1 MDIYEKVKDNQITV
15 TKKLFKQMIKSLFRH
30 RSNKNIYSTVIKYI
44 LSNDTEKDKIL
55 DDIPLFYA
63 TFLKNPSQFKEFIN
77 EIHLMMKQL
86 SPSNFVVY
94 KGANIITLMTCAV
107 FHISKLY
114 TMIPSN
120 TYEDAAL
127 YFHTP
132 LSDFIIDI
140 FQYTDIN
147 KIDFKQQLDGFLNTY
162 QYLLLMS
169 FVSSFVQM
177 DERPLFNFL
186 HCIYHNYEDIEF
198 KLDPVDDIVK
208 LLIEKKEDLY
218 GFDVLSEY
226 DLSDGLQTVRN
237 NSLINIKYFQNDEGI
252 SIFTY
257 YEASIDEFIDYTI
270 DKTADLYGWIEH
282 KITPENFGLLLYLNK
297 IALTFLYDKDD
308 NDCIVNDYKWQSLLK
323 HIWYAL
329 ENSDDLSRDINE
341 IIVNIDTDNS
351 NSDLFI
357 LKDKNETILHAM
369 LHNKFIE
376 RFDATSKNMKFI
388 VEFFKAIITGN
399 YTGLNVLKTYV
410 PRVFKNEYL
419 YVFNKDGKDVLL
431 LFLQN
436 LFEDRDHNVSLN
448 SISSK
453 SPAFFCNTK
462 SIYSSNSEEDIKI
475 IKRIIDEILKHN
487 FKFFANEMIKEK
499 LQNIQPAIMTQYLK
513 SYFKN
518 LYRYNDNLLEMKID
532 LKKHYYINKYIYS
545 SPESISTATVR
556 SVDRETN
563 ENSLSRLP
571 ENDDIL
577 KNRHYVDKKLQ
588 EKMAKIYVRTVQSDT
603 DEKNNYNRINV
614 IRKYLIKKYKH
625 SFDYIV
631 DYEDFHKIL
640 NVERKKELEAF
651 YDFWESKL
659 NKGNL
664 NVPFIVRYKNSVG
677 QDAGGVT
684 KQFLTN
690 VSKQLISYFTLV
702 EHSKRYK
709 LNAQV
714 TADMANFIGQVIGI
728 LIIYDVSLPFGL
740 SMVYLGH
747 MMFKAKHLSVEELFL
762 YYLLDLDRTSRKQY
776 VEGSE
781 MPTESGEA
789 LCTPQDVVNDYMP
802 DKYNHTGTVFKSF
815 LKGFFLEHKLF
826 YRSFYNIKDKIRM
839 YDVDKL
845 LSSIETSELSM
856 KRYVFENLNLIDT
869 NDEPIDIDQREAEV
883 FRFLRDLM
891 IVDTQ
896 AEYDRYFNA
905 YTAEPEMMTRK
916 ALFKTKMAFCDAIL
930 MFWTGVE
937 NVTMNEPYIVIID
950 KASENIYSHTCPKV
964 LELPLATHIKTK
976 SQLYNVFMTLFIYD
990 EQNNF
995 TLA

>member
-1 MDIYEKVKDNQITV
+1 MDIYEKVRDNQITI
-15 TKKLFKQMIKSLFRH
+15 TENLFKQMIKSLFRH

-55 DDIPLFYA
+55 DDIPIFYA
-63 TFLKNPSQFKEFIN
+63 TFLKTPSQFKEFIN

-132 LSDFIIDI
+132 LSEFIVNI

-147 KIDFKQQLDGFLNTY
+147 KIDFKQQLDGFLNSY

-177 DERPLFNFL
+177 DERPLFNYL
-186 HCIYHNYEDIEF
+186 YNIYQNNEDIKF
-198 KLDPVDDIVK
+198 KLDLVNDIVK
-208 LLIEKKEDLY
+208 VLIETKVDLY

-226 DLSDGLQTVRN
+226 DPSDGLQTVRN
-237 NSLINIKYFQNDEGI
+237 NSLINIKYFEDDEGNN
-252 SIFTY
+252 IFTY
-257 YEASIDEFIDYTI
+257 CEASIFEFIDHRAT
-270 DKTADLYGWIEH
+270 KTADLYSWIEH
-282 KITPENFGLLLYLNK
+282 KITPENFGLLLCLNK
-297 IALTFLYDKDD
+297 IGIPFLYDKDY
-308 NDCIVNDYKWQSLLK
+308 NDYIVNDDKWQALLT

-329 ENSDDLSRDINE
+329 ENSDDLSRDIND
-341 IIVNIDTDNS
+341 IFVNIDIDNS

-376 RFDATSKNMKFI
+376 RFEATSKNMKFI
-388 VEFFKAIITGN
+388 IEFFKAITTGN
-399 YTGLNVLKTYV
+399 YTVLNVLKTYV
-410 PRVFKNEYL
+410 QRIFKKQYFII
-419 YVFNKDGKDVLL
+419 FNKDGKDVLL

-436 LFEDRDHNVSLN
+436 FFEGKDHNVSLK

-453 SPAFFCNTK
+453 SPAFLYNTR
-462 SIYSSNSEEDIKI
+462 SIYSSNSEKDSKI
-475 IKRIIDEILKHN
+475 IKKIIDQTLKHN
-487 FKFFANEMIKEK
+487 FKIFVDDMIQEK
-499 LQNIQPAIMTQYLK
+499 LQNIQPAIHTQRLK
-513 SYFKN
+513 LYFKN
-518 LYRYNDNLLEMKID
+518 LYMYNDNLLEMNID
-532 LKKHYYINKYIYS
+532 LHYYIDNHIYS
-545 SPESISTATVR
+545 SPKSISSATVR

-571 ENDDIL
+571 EDDDIL
-577 KNRHYVDKKLQ
+577 KNRHYVDKRLQ
-588 EKMAKIYVRTVQSDT
+588 DKMAKIYVRTVQSDT
-603 DEKNNYNRINV
+603 DEKNNYNRINI

-625 SFDYIV
+625 SFDYID
-631 DYEDFHKIL
+631 DYEKFYRIL

-651 YDFWESKL
+651 YDFWKSTPIKE
-659 NKGNL
+659 NL
-664 NVPFIVRYKNSVG
+664 NVPFIVKYKNSVG
-677 QDAGGVT
+677 QDTGGVT

-702 EHSKRYK
+702 EHSKRYM

-714 TADMANFIGQVIGI
+714 TVDMAKFIGQVIAI
-728 LIIYDVSLPFGL
+728 LLIYDVSLPFSL

-747 MMFKAKHLSVEELFL
+747 MMFKDKHLSVEELFL
-762 YYLLDLDRTSRKQY
+762 YFLLDLDKTPRMQY

-781 MPTESGEA
+781 MPTESVEA
-789 LCTPQDVVNDYMP
+789 FTPQDVVNDYMP

-839 YDVDKL
+839 YDLDKL
-845 LSSIETSELSM
+845 LSSILTTELSM
-856 KRYVFENLNLIDT
+856 KNYVFKNLILKDR
-869 NDEPIDIDQREAEV
+869 NDKVIDIDQHEAEV
-883 FRFLRDLM
+883 FRFLKDLM

-896 AEYDRYFNA
+896 DDYDRYFNA

-916 ALFKTKMAFCDAIL
+916 ALFKTKMVFCDAIL

-937 NVTMNEPYIVIID
+937 NVTMIEPYIVIID
-950 KASENIYSHTCPKV
+950 EKIKMIYSHTCPKV
-964 LELPLATHIKTK
+964 LKLPLATHIKTK
-976 SQLYNVFMTLFIYD
+976 SELYNVFMTLFIFR